1 MKVNELQIV
10 DISDSAKKSST
21 LINTERIA
29 VDYQTGEVVYKEA
42 LKVTKE
48 KNKEKFIKIFIDNL
62 DYIIEALK
70 PIEKSIFFVLMH
82 QMNYHN
88 VVILNS
94 TTRKTTQKALNLSQ
108 SAVSKGINALIDKK
122 VLIKIEETKA
132 KEFNVPYFTDKEY
145 LVNPQLIGSGSFKD
159 LSRIRHIVTTTYDFN
174 KLETTKEIEAS
185 YVYSEFDEVSKD
197 LKNHEVKQI
206 TRQMSPDEKN
216 TSTEILVGEKNCNDV
231 IDIEASVGNSKKSD
245 FELQNKSLE
254 IELRMKEAENESKK
268 LDIESKKI
276 ELEYKRLENAKLDK
290 EIELMKLKRGAQA
303 ALNFGD
309 SDK

>member
-197 LKNHEVKQI
+197 LENHEVKQI
-206 TRQMSPDEKN
+206 TKQISPDKKN
-216 TSTEILVGEKNCNDV
+216 TSTEILLGEKNSNDV
-231 IDIEASVGNSKKSD
+231 IDIETSAAIANSEKSD
-245 FELQNKSLE
+245 LEEQNENLE
-254 IELRMKEAENESKK
+254 IELRIKEAENESKR
-268 LDIESKKI
+268 LDIEYKK
-276 ELEYKRLENAKLDK
+276 LENAKLDK
-290 EIELMKLKRGAQA
+290 EIELMKLKKGAQPSF
-303 ALNFGD
+303 NFGD

>member
-21 LINTERIA
+21 LINTEKIA

-197 LKNHEVKQI
+197 LENHEVKQI
-206 TRQMSPDEKN
+206 TRQISSDEKN
-216 TSTEILVGEKNCNDV
+216 TSTEILLGEKNSNDV
-231 IDIEASVGNSKKSD
+231 IDIETSAAIANSEKSD
-245 FELQNKSLE
+245 LEQQNENLE
-254 IELRMKEAENESKK
+254 IELRIKEAENESKR
-268 LDIESKKI
+268 LDI
-276 ELEYKRLENAKLDK
+276 EYKRLENAKLDK
-290 EIELMKLKRGAQA
+290 EIELMKLKK
-303 ALNFGD
+303 
-309 SDK
+309 SEE

>member
-197 LKNHEVKQI
+197 LENHEVKQI
-206 TRQMSPDEKN
+206 IKQVSPDEKN
-216 TSTEILVGEKNCNDV
+216 TSTEILLGEKNSNDV
-231 IDIEASVGNSKKSD
+231 IDIETSAVIANSEKSD
-245 FELQNKSLE
+245 LEQQNENLE
-254 IELRMKEAENESKK
+254 IELRIKEAENESKR
-268 LDIESKKI
+268 LDI
-276 ELEYKRLENAKLDK
+276 EYKRLENAKLDK
-290 EIELMKLKRGAQA
+290 EIELMKLKKGGS
-303 ALNFGD
+303 NGN
-309 SDK
+309 

>member
-10 DISDSAKKSST
+10 DISDSSKKSST
-21 LINTERIA
+21 LINTEKIA

-197 LKNHEVKQI
+197 LENHEVKQI
-206 TRQMSPDEKN
+206 TRQISSDKKN
-216 TSTEILVGEKNCNDV
+216 TSTEILLGEKNSNDV
-231 IDIEASVGNSKKSD
+231 IDIETSAAIANSIRIYSVGV
-245 FELQNKSLE
+245 
-254 IELRMKEAENESKK
+254 
-268 LDIESKKI
+268 
-276 ELEYKRLENAKLDK
+276 
-290 EIELMKLKRGAQA
+290 
-303 ALNFGD
+303 
-309 SDK
+309 

>member
-197 LKNHEVKQI
+197 LENHEVKQI
-206 TRQMSPDEKN
+206 TKQISPDKKN
-216 TSTEILVGEKNCNDV
+216 TSTEILLGEKNSNDV
-231 IDIEASVGNSKKSD
+231 IDIETSAAIANSEKSD
-245 FELQNKSLE
+245 LEEQNENLE
-254 IELRMKEAENESKK
+254 IELRIKEAENESKR
-268 LDIESKKI
+268 LDIEYKK
-276 ELEYKRLENAKLDK
+276 LENAKLDK
-290 EIELMKLKRGAQA
+290 EIELMKLKKGGS
-303 ALNFGD
+303 NGN
-309 SDK
+309 

>member
-197 LKNHEVKQI
+197 LENHEVKQI
-206 TRQMSPDEKN
+206 TKQISPDKKN
-216 TSTEILVGEKNCNDV
+216 TSTEILLGEKNSNDV
-231 IDIEASVGNSKKSD
+231 IDIETSAAIANSEKSD
-245 FELQNKSLE
+245 LEQQNENLE
-254 IELRMKEAENESKK
+254 IELRIKEAENESKR
-268 LDIESKKI
+268 LDI
-276 ELEYKRLENAKLDK
+276 EYKRLENAKLDK
-290 EIELMKLKRGAQA
+290 EIELMKLKKSEER
-303 ALNFGD
+303 
-309 SDK
+309 

>member
-21 LINTERIA
+21 LINTEKIA

-197 LKNHEVKQI
+197 LENHEVKQI
-206 TRQMSPDEKN
+206 TRQISSDEKN
-216 TSTEILVGEKNCNDV
+216 TSTEILLGEKNSNDV
-231 IDIEASVGNSKKSD
+231 IDIETSAAIANSEKSD
-245 FELQNKSLE
+245 LEQQNENLE
-254 IELRMKEAENESKK
+254 IELRIKEAENESKR
-268 LDIESKKI
+268 LDIEYKK
-276 ELEYKRLENAKLDK
+276 LENAKLDK
-290 EIELMKLKRGAQA
+290 EIELMKLKKSEER
-303 ALNFGD
+303 
-309 SDK
+309 

>member
-21 LINTERIA
+21 LINTEKIA

-197 LKNHEVKQI
+197 LENHEVKQI
-206 TRQMSPDEKN
+206 TRQISSDEKN
-216 TSTEILVGEKNCNDV
+216 TSTEILLGEKNSNDV
-231 IDIEASVGNSKKSD
+231 IDLETSAAIANSEKSD
-245 FELQNKSLE
+245 LEQQNENLE
-254 IELRMKEAENESKK
+254 IELRIKEAENESKR
-268 LDIESKKI
+268 LDI
-276 ELEYKRLENAKLDK
+276 EYKRLENAKLDK
-290 EIELMKLKRGAQA
+290 EIELMKLKK
-303 ALNFGD
+303 
-309 SDK
+309 SEE

>member
-206 TRQMSPDEKN
+206 TKQISPDKKN
-216 TSTEILVGEKNCNDV
+216 TSTEILLGEKNSNDV
-231 IDIEASVGNSKKSD
+231 IDIETSAAIANSEKSD
-245 FELQNKSLE
+245 LEQQNENLE
-254 IELRMKEAENESKK
+254 IELRIKEAENESKR
-268 LDIESKKI
+268 LDI
-276 ELEYKRLENAKLDK
+276 EYKRLENAKLDK
-290 EIELMKLKRGAQA
+290 EIELMKLKKSEER
-303 ALNFGD
+303 
-309 SDK
+309 

>member
-197 LKNHEVKQI
+197 IENHEVKQI
-206 TRQMSPDEKN
+206 TKQISSDKKN
-216 TSTEILVGEKNCNDV
+216 TSTEILLGEKNSNDV
-231 IDIEASVGNSKKSD
+231 IDIETSAAIANSEKSD
-245 FELQNKSLE
+245 LEQQNENLE
-254 IELRMKEAENESKK
+254 IELRIKEAENESKR
-268 LDIESKKI
+268 LDIEYKK
-276 ELEYKRLENAKLDK
+276 LENAKLDK
-290 EIELMKLKRGAQA
+290 EIELMKLKKGAQPSF
-303 ALNFGD
+303 NFGD

>member
-197 LKNHEVKQI
+197 LENHEVKQI
-206 TRQMSPDEKN
+206 TRQISSDEKN
-216 TSTEILVGEKNCNDV
+216 TSTEILLGEKNSNDV
-231 IDIEASVGNSKKSD
+231 IDIETSAAIANSEKSD
-245 FELQNKSLE
+245 LEQQNENLE
-254 IELRMKEAENESKK
+254 IELRIKEAENESKR
-268 LDIESKKI
+268 LDI
-276 ELEYKRLENAKLDK
+276 EYKRLENAKLDK
-290 EIELMKLKRGAQA
+290 EIELMKLKK
-303 ALNFGD
+303 
-309 SDK
+309 SEE

>member
-88 VVILNS
+88 VIILNS

-197 LKNHEVKQI
+197 IENHEVKQI
-206 TRQMSPDEKN
+206 TKQISPDKKN
-216 TSTEILVGEKNCNDV
+216 TSTEILLGEKNSNDV
-231 IDIEASVGNSKKSD
+231 IDIETSAAIANSEKSD
-245 FELQNKSLE
+245 LEQQNENLE
-254 IELRMKEAENESKK
+254 IELRIKEAENESKR
-268 LDIESKKI
+268 LDIEYKK
-276 ELEYKRLENAKLDK
+276 LENAKLDK
-290 EIELMKLKRGAQA
+290 EIELMKLKKGAQPSF
-303 ALNFGD
+303 NFGD

>member
-185 YVYSEFDEVSKD
+185 YVYSEFDEVSKE
-197 LKNHEVKQI
+197 LENHEVKQI
-206 TRQMSPDEKN
+206 TKQISPDKKN
-216 TSTEILVGEKNCNDV
+216 TSTEILLGEKNSNDV
-231 IDIEASVGNSKKSD
+231 IDIETSAAIANSEKSD
-245 FELQNKSLE
+245 LEQKNENLE
-254 IELRMKEAENESKK
+254 IELRIKEAENESKR
-268 LDIESKKI
+268 LDIE
-276 ELEYKRLENAKLDK
+276 YKSLENAKLDK
-290 EIELMKLKRGAQA
+290 EIELMKLKKSEER
-303 ALNFGD
+303 
-309 SDK
+309 

>member
-197 LKNHEVKQI
+197 LENHEVKQI
-206 TRQMSPDEKN
+206 TKQISPDKKN
-216 TSTEILVGEKNCNDV
+216 TSTEILLGEKNSNDV
-231 IDIEASVGNSKKSD
+231 IDIETSAAIANSEKSD
-245 FELQNKSLE
+245 LEQKNENLE
-254 IELRMKEAENESKK
+254 IELRIKEAENESKR
-268 LDIESKKI
+268 LDI
-276 ELEYKRLENAKLDK
+276 EYKRLENVKLDK
-290 EIELMKLKRGAQA
+290 EIELMKLKKGEER
-303 ALNFGD
+303 
-309 SDK
+309 

>member
-197 LKNHEVKQI
+197 LENHEVKQI
-206 TRQMSPDEKN
+206 TKQISPDKKN
-216 TSTEILVGEKNCNDV
+216 TSTEILLGEKNSNDV
-231 IDIEASVGNSKKSD
+231 IDIETSAAIANSEKSD
-245 FELQNKSLE
+245 LEQQNENLE
-254 IELRMKEAENESKK
+254 IELRIKEAENESKR
-268 LDIESKKI
+268 LDIEYKK
-276 ELEYKRLENAKLDK
+276 LENAKLDK
-290 EIELMKLKRGAQA
+290 EIELMKLKKSEER
-303 ALNFGD
+303 
-309 SDK
+309 

>member
-185 YVYSEFDEVSKD
+185 YVYSEFDEVSKE
-197 LKNHEVKQI
+197 LENHEVKQI
-206 TRQMSPDEKN
+206 TKQISPDKKN
-216 TSTEILVGEKNCNDV
+216 TSTEILLGEKNSNDV
-231 IDIEASVGNSKKSD
+231 IDIETSAAIANSEKSD
-245 FELQNKSLE
+245 LEQQNENLE
-254 IELRMKEAENESKK
+254 IELRIKEAENESKR
-268 LDIESKKI
+268 LDI
-276 ELEYKRLENAKLDK
+276 EYKRLENAKLDK
-290 EIELMKLKRGAQA
+290 EIELMKLKKSEER
-303 ALNFGD
+303 
-309 SDK
+309 

>member
-21 LINTERIA
+21 LINTEKIA

-145 LVNPQLIGSGSFKD
+145 LVTPQLIGSGSFKD

-197 LKNHEVKQI
+197 LENHEVKQI
-206 TRQMSPDEKN
+206 TRQISSDEKN
-216 TSTEILVGEKNCNDV
+216 TSTEILLGEKNSNDV
-231 IDIEASVGNSKKSD
+231 IDIETSAAIANSEKSD
-245 FELQNKSLE
+245 LEQQNENLE
-254 IELRMKEAENESKK
+254 IELRIKEAENESKR
-268 LDIESKKI
+268 LDI
-276 ELEYKRLENAKLDK
+276 EYKRLENAKLDK
-290 EIELMKLKRGAQA
+290 EIELMKLKK
-303 ALNFGD
+303 
-309 SDK
+309 SEE

>member
-122 VLIKIEETKA
+122 VLIKIEETKS

-185 YVYSEFDEVSKD
+185 YVYSEFDEVSKE
-197 LKNHEVKQI
+197 LENHEVKQI
-206 TRQMSPDEKN
+206 TKQISPDKKN
-216 TSTEILVGEKNCNDV
+216 TSTEILLGEKNSNDV
-231 IDIEASVGNSKKSD
+231 IDIETSAAIANSEKSD
-245 FELQNKSLE
+245 LEQQNENLE
-254 IELRMKEAENESKK
+254 IELRIKEAENESKR
-268 LDIESKKI
+268 LDI
-276 ELEYKRLENAKLDK
+276 EYKRLENAKLDK
-290 EIELMKLKRGAQA
+290 EIELMKLKRGEER
-303 ALNFGD
+303 
-309 SDK
+309 

>member
-21 LINTERIA
+21 LINTEKIA

-70 PIEKSIFFVLMH
+70 TIEKSIFFVLMH

-197 LKNHEVKQI
+197 LENHEVKQI
-206 TRQMSPDEKN
+206 TRQISSDEKN
-216 TSTEILVGEKNCNDV
+216 TSTEILLGEKNSNDV
-231 IDIEASVGNSKKSD
+231 IDIETSAAIANSEKSD
-245 FELQNKSLE
+245 LEQQNENLE
-254 IELRMKEAENESKK
+254 IELRIKEAENESKR
-268 LDIESKKI
+268 LDIEYKK
-276 ELEYKRLENAKLDK
+276 LENAKLDK
-290 EIELMKLKRGAQA
+290 EIELMKLKKSEER
-303 ALNFGD
+303 
-309 SDK
+309 

>member
-197 LKNHEVKQI
+197 LENHEVKQI
-206 TRQMSPDEKN
+206 IKQVSPDEKN
-216 TSTEILVGEKNCNDV
+216 TSTEILLGEKNSNDV
-231 IDIEASVGNSKKSD
+231 IDIETSAAIANSEKSD
-245 FELQNKSLE
+245 LEQQNENLE
-254 IELRMKEAENESKK
+254 IELRIKEAENESKR
-268 LDIESKKI
+268 LDI
-276 ELEYKRLENAKLDK
+276 EYKRLENAKLDK
-290 EIELMKLKRGAQA
+290 EIELMKLKKGGS
-303 ALNFGD
+303 NGN
-309 SDK
+309 

>member
-21 LINTERIA
+21 LINTEKIA
-29 VDYQTGEVVYKEA
+29 VNYQTGEVVYKEA

-197 LKNHEVKQI
+197 LENHEVKQI
-206 TRQMSPDEKN
+206 TRQISSDEKN
-216 TSTEILVGEKNCNDV
+216 TSTEILLGEKNSNDV
-231 IDIEASVGNSKKSD
+231 IDIETSAAIANSEKSD
-245 FELQNKSLE
+245 LEQQNENLE
-254 IELRMKEAENESKK
+254 IELRIKEAENESKR
-268 LDIESKKI
+268 LDI
-276 ELEYKRLENAKLDK
+276 EYKRLENAKLDK
-290 EIELMKLKRGAQA
+290 EIELMKLKKSEER
-303 ALNFGD
+303 
-309 SDK
+309 

>member
-21 LINTERIA
+21 LINTEKIA

-132 KEFNVPYFTDKEY
+132 KEFNVPYITDKEY

-197 LKNHEVKQI
+197 LENHEVKQI
-206 TRQMSPDEKN
+206 TRQISSDEKN
-216 TSTEILVGEKNCNDV
+216 TSTEILLGEKNSNDV
-231 IDIEASVGNSKKSD
+231 IDIETSAAIANSEKSD
-245 FELQNKSLE
+245 LEQQNENLE
-254 IELRMKEAENESKK
+254 IELRIKEAENESKR
-268 LDIESKKI
+268 LDI
-276 ELEYKRLENAKLDK
+276 EYKRLENAKLDK
-290 EIELMKLKRGAQA
+290 EIELMKLKK
-303 ALNFGD
+303 
-309 SDK
+309 SEE

>member
-1 MKVNELQIV
+1 MNELQIV

-197 LKNHEVKQI
+197 LENHEVKQI
-206 TRQMSPDEKN
+206 TKQISPDKKN
-216 TSTEILVGEKNCNDV
+216 TSTEILLGEKNSNDV
-231 IDIEASVGNSKKSD
+231 IDIETSAAIANSEKSD
-245 FELQNKSLE
+245 LEQQNENLE
-254 IELRMKEAENESKK
+254 IELRIKEAENESKR
-268 LDIESKKI
+268 LDI
-276 ELEYKRLENAKLDK
+276 EYKRLENAKLDK
-290 EIELMKLKRGAQA
+290 EIELMKLKKGGS
-303 ALNFGD
+303 NGN
-309 SDK
+309 

>member
-70 PIEKSIFFVLMH
+70 SIEKSIFFVLMH

-197 LKNHEVKQI
+197 IENHEVKQI
-206 TRQMSPDEKN
+206 TKQISPDKKN
-216 TSTEILVGEKNCNDV
+216 TSTEILLGEKNSNDV
-231 IDIEASVGNSKKSD
+231 IDIETSAAIANSEKSD
-245 FELQNKSLE
+245 LEQQNENLE
-254 IELRMKEAENESKK
+254 IELRIKEAENESKR
-268 LDIESKKI
+268 LDIEYKK
-276 ELEYKRLENAKLDK
+276 LENAKLDK
-290 EIELMKLKRGAQA
+290 EIELMKLKKGAQPSF
-303 ALNFGD
+303 NFGD

>member
-197 LKNHEVKQI
+197 IENHEVKQI
-206 TRQMSPDEKN
+206 TKQISPDKKN
-216 TSTEILVGEKNCNDV
+216 TSTEISLGEKNSNDV
-231 IDIEASVGNSKKSD
+231 IDIETSAAIANSEKSD
-245 FELQNKSLE
+245 LEQQNENLE
-254 IELRMKEAENESKK
+254 IELRIKEAENESKR
-268 LDIESKKI
+268 LDIEYKK
-276 ELEYKRLENAKLDK
+276 LENAKLDK
-290 EIELMKLKRGAQA
+290 EIELMKLKKGAQPSF
-303 ALNFGD
+303 NFGD

>member
-70 PIEKSIFFVLMH
+70 PIEKSIFFVLIH

-185 YVYSEFDEVSKD
+185 YVYSEFDEVSKE
-197 LKNHEVKQI
+197 LENHEVKQI
-206 TRQMSPDEKN
+206 TKQISPDKKN
-216 TSTEILVGEKNCNDV
+216 TSTEILLGEKNSNDV
-231 IDIEASVGNSKKSD
+231 IDIETSAAIANSEKSD
-245 FELQNKSLE
+245 LEQQNENLE
-254 IELRMKEAENESKK
+254 IELRIKEAENESKR
-268 LDIESKKI
+268 LDI
-276 ELEYKRLENAKLDK
+276 EYKRLENAKLDK
-290 EIELMKLKRGAQA
+290 EIELMKLKKSEER
-303 ALNFGD
+303 
-309 SDK
+309 

>member
-21 LINTERIA
+21 LINTEKIA

-108 SAVSKGINALIDKK
+108 SAVSKGINALMDKK

-197 LKNHEVKQI
+197 LENHEVKQI
-206 TRQMSPDEKN
+206 TRQISSDEKN
-216 TSTEILVGEKNCNDV
+216 TSTEILLGEKNSNDV
-231 IDIEASVGNSKKSD
+231 IDIETSAAIANSEKSD
-245 FELQNKSLE
+245 LEQQNENLE
-254 IELRMKEAENESKK
+254 IELRIKEAENESKR
-268 LDIESKKI
+268 LDI
-276 ELEYKRLENAKLDK
+276 EYKRLENAKLDK
-290 EIELMKLKRGAQA
+290 EIELMKLKK
-303 ALNFGD
+303 
-309 SDK
+309 SEE